1 MALGIIGEYLGRT
14 YIETKARPIYIAKE
28 ETKDKED

>member
-14 YIETKARPIYIAKE
+14 YIEAKARPIYIAKE